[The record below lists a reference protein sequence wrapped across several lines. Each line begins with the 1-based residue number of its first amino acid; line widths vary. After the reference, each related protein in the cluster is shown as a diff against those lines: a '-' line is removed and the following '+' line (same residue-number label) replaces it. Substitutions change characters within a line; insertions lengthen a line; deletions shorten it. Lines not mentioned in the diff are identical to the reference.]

1 MSWRR
6 NHLAI
11 AVDAEPRETHA
22 GVEGRYSP
30 QAECGNKRAFASKAE
45 AVRGIVPRGHWQELD
60 VYACSYCSLWHIGHA
75 PHERLQIICAGCGR
89 PWRPRIWRAKDGS
102 VIRQRDPDPARCN
115 RCQPAVQVPA

>member
-30 QAECGNKRAFASKAE
+30 QAECGNKRAFSSKAE
-45 AVRGIVPRGHWQELD
+45 AVRGRGEFHDLEP
-60 VYACSYCSLWHIGHA
+60 YRCSYCSRWHLGHP
-75 PHERLQIICAGCGR
+75 PHDRLQINCAGCGR

-102 VIRQRDPDPARCN
+102 VIRQRDPDPARCS
-115 RCQPAVQVPA
+115 RCQPVQVPA